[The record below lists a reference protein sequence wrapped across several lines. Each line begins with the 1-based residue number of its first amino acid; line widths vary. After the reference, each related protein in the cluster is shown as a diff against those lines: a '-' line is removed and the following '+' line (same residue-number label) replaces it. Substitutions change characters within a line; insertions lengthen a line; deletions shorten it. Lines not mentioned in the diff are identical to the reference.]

1 MLCFAP
7 FAPDA
12 MCPSDSPKVLF
23 SVSHFSE
30 GEITLS
36 LVYNAFRN
44 WNPPGQKTEFKV
56 TLTQT
61 VFFKT

>member
-1 MLCFAP
+1 MLC

-44 WNPPGQKTEFKV
+44 WNPPWAEN
-56 TLTQT
+56 
-61 VFFKT
+61 